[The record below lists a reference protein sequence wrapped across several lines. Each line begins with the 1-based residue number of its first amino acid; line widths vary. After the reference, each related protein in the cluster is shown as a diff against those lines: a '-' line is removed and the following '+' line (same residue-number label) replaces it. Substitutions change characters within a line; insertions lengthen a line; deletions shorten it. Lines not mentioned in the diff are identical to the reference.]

1 MRPDTRSPVCAHRA
15 SPPPCRRFGTV
26 LLATKRHPASAA
38 SAFTRVRPDIRLPS
52 APIGHR
58 LRRAGGSAPSSLRR
72 NATPHLRLPHSPAC
86 GRTSAS
92 RPRPSGIASAVQAV
106 RHRPPC
112 DETPPRICG
121 FRIHPHAAG
130 HPASRPHPSGTAS
143 AVQAVRRT
151 VPSRRIASPER
162 LRVHPAAGAGRQT
175 LQSTLSRYVVPRQTS
190 DPRALCT
197 PDPAETACVSR
208 TSSRRGRPR
217 STRRTTPASS
227 ETYRLRRPPPRSE
240 RTRTARGPSPAF
252 IPGRPPY
259 RTFRPQSG
267 RPSPRARPRRSA
279 PPAEVSPR

>member
-92 RPRPSGIASAVQAV
+92 RPRPSGI
-106 RHRPPC
+106 
-112 DETPPRICG
+112 
-121 FRIHPHAAG
+121 
-130 HPASRPHPSGTAS
+130 AS

>member
-1 MRPDTRSPVCAHRA
+1 MRA
-15 SPPPCRRFGTV
+15 
-26 LLATKRHPASAA
+26 
-38 SAFTRVRPDIRLPS
+38 RLPY
-52 APIGHR
+52 AP
-58 LRRAGGSAPSSLRR
+58 PVF
-72 NATPHLRLPHSPAC
+72 
-86 GRTSAS
+86 RT
-92 RPRPSGIASAVQAV
+92 
-106 RHRPPC
+106 HRPPFGPVHSGPARSIC
-112 DETPPRICG
+112 YDPSESVLFAPPMMPLPRPG
-121 FRIHPHAAG
+121 ASHSFRPSFFSGHGPHARARR
-130 HPASRPHPSGTAS
+130 HPLAAAPSDTLHLASNG
-143 AVQAVRRT
+143 VRR
-151 VPSRRIASPER
+151 S
-162 LRVHPAAGAGRQT
+162 AAGAGRQT